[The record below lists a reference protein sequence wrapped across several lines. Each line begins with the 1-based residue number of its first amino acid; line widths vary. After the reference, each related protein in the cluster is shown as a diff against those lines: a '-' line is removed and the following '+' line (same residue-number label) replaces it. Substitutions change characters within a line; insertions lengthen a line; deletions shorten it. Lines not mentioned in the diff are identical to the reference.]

1 MRLCWASSCRASCRR
16 APAPVPCPCLLGLF
30 LPRVLQ
36 ARART
41 RALPMF
47 VERCTVTVLPM
58 LRVLLPSKRQALAT
72 SLSQGK
78 GVLPLC
84 A

>member
-1 MRLCWASSCRASCRR
+1 MLGVGGVILETVSH
-16 APAPVPCPCLLGLF
+16 APVLGLF

-36 ARART
+36 ARVRT
-41 RALPMF
+41 RALPTF

-72 SLSQGK
+72 FPSQAK
-78 GVLPLC
+78 GVLSLC